1 MKKRRVICFQEG
13 KTKKIIYL
21 RKVFFPNLFS
31 LGLLGWTAF
40 TRHSCFSF
48 SCLGYSIDP
57 HSWLIN
63 KTDVRKNIVWCFN
76 HSGYAV
82 RIHEQPFCVWSFCS
96 FLPLSVF
103 LILMTFVGY
112 PLLWKKKKKTWDLA
126 KSCHTTDAFF
136 YILNMGSLW
145 FGCNK
150 ILYTLI

>member
-1 MKKRRVICFQEG
+1 MICFQEG

-63 KTDVRKNIVWCFN
+63 KTDVRKNIVWCFSR
-76 HSGYAV
+76 SGYAV
-82 RIHEQPFCVWSFCS
+82 RIHEQPFCVWNFCS

-112 PLLWKKKKKTWDLA
+112 PLLKKKKKRLLRF
-126 KSCHTTDAFF
+126 S
-136 YILNMGSLW
+136 
-145 FGCNK
+145 K
-150 ILYTLI
+150 ILSHNWFFLLYLKCGLFVIWVAIKYYIH

>member
-1 MKKRRVICFQEG
+1 MICFQEG

-82 RIHEQPFCVWSFCS
+82 RIHEQPFCVWRFCS

-112 PLLWKKKKKTWDLA
+112 PIALKKKRLLRV
-126 KSCHTTDAFF
+126 S
-136 YILNMGSLW
+136 
-145 FGCNK
+145 K
-150 ILYTLI
+150 ILSHNWCFLLCLKCGLFVIWLQ

>member
-1 MKKRRVICFQEG
+1 MICFQEG
-13 KTKKIIYL
+13 KTKKIIYI

-82 RIHEQPFCVWSFCS
+82 RIHEHPFCVWSFCS

-112 PLLWKKKKKTWDLA
+112 PLLWKKKKKDLRF
-126 KSCHTTDAFF
+126 S
-136 YILNMGSLW
+136 
-145 FGCNK
+145 K
-150 ILYTLI
+150 ILSHNWCFLLYLKYGLFVIWLQ